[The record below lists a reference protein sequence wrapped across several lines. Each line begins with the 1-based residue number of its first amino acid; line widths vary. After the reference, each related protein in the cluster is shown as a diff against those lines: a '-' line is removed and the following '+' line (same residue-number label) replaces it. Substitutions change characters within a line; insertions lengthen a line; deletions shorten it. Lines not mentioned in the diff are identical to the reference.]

1 MTGAGFAQALVFS
14 FLANPASTRADVQQA
29 ATTAGL
35 RLTTPGL
42 DQRFTAKA
50 VLFLDSLLQHAL
62 TEMIEA
68 VPGTRTVL
76 SRFKGVF
83 VADSTTIAL
92 PSALASVWPGPHGS
106 DDAAVK
112 VAVRWDVYAGGLQ
125 LWLSDGRRHD
135 QQTGVCASGLPPG
148 SLRLNDLGFFNLN
161 TFQADLAQGVDFFSR
176 YKVGTRVYDRA
187 GQALDLPRLLA
198 QHGTQALD
206 LPIQL
211 GHKRLPCRLIALPVP
226 LALAAE
232 RCRRL
237 RYRAQRKQRSVSPTV
252 LALAGWTLYLTSV
265 AADRLSVEDA
275 RILGLTR
282 WQIERLFKLWKGS
295 GLLDQW
301 RSQDPWRVWCEFYAK
316 LLALLVQHWLLI
328 VGCWRQ
334 LDRSLHRAARLIAK
348 QAFHLLTD
356 LLDRSA
362 LIATLTRLA
371 DVMAHT
377 CHLSRR
383 KHHPLTFQ
391 FWLETVHV

>member
-1 MTGAGFAQALVFS
+1 MSGAGFAQALVFS
-14 FLANPASTRADVQQA
+14 FLANPASTREDIRQA
-29 ATTAGL
+29 AVTAGMQ
-35 RLTTPGL
+35 LTTPGL
-42 DQRFTAKA
+42 DQRFTSKA

-62 TEMIEA
+62 TEMIET

-76 SRFKGVF
+76 SRFTGVF

-92 PSALASVWPGPHGS
+92 PEALASVWPGANGAN
-106 DDAAVK
+106 DAAVK
-112 VAVRWDVYAGGLQ
+112 VAVRWDLYAGGLQ

-148 SLRLNDLGFFNLN
+148 SLRLNDLGFFNLD
-161 TFQADLAQGVDFFSR
+161 TFANDRAQGVEFFSR
-176 YKVGTRVYDRA
+176 YKVGTQVYSAD
-187 GQALDLPRLLA
+187 GQRLELSPVLA
-198 QHGTQALD
+198 QRGSQPLD

-211 GHKRLPCRLIALPVP
+211 GQRRLPCRLIALPVP
-226 LALAAE
+226 PAQAAE
-232 RCRRL
+232 RRR
-237 RYRAQRKQRSVSPTV
+237 RVRFRAQRKQRSVSPTV
-252 LALAGWTLYLTSV
+252 LALADWTLYVTSLTP
-265 AADRLSVEDA
+265 DRLSVEEA
-275 RILGLTR
+275 LILGLTR

-301 RSQDPWRVWCEFYAK
+301 RSQDPWRIWCEFYAK

-328 VGCWRQ
+328 VGCWQQ

-356 LLDRSA
+356 LPTRAA
-362 LIATLTRLA
+362 LVATLTRLA
-371 DVMAHT
+371 EVMAHT

-383 KHHPLTFQ
+383 KKHPLTFQ